1 MQDTRCRVANLL
13 ACSALPLVLARTRPF
28 GFAAR
33 MGNSSSA
40 RLCRLH
46 KQELVNLLTRQL
58 RIMFIVI
65 AFIFIGIVAGRLM
78 RRWPMAW
85 LQHAL
90 TALVWVLLFLLGVEV
105 GGNDQVIA
113 SLPTLGVEA
122 AIIAGFATLGSCVLA
137 MLLWQYVK
145 RNGGAKA

>member
-1 MQDTRCRVANLL
+1 MQSSKSPR
-13 ACSALPLVLARTRPF
+13 PL
-28 GFAAR
+28 GFAAC
-33 MGNSSSA
+33 MGNSLST
-40 RLCRLH
+40 R
-46 KQELVNLLTRQL
+46 QLVTRQL

-65 AFIFIGIVAGRLM
+65 AFIFIGIVAGRLL

-85 LQHAL
+85 LQHVL

-105 GGNDQVIA
+105 GGNEQVIA

>member
-1 MQDTRCRVANLL
+1 
-13 ACSALPLVLARTRPF
+13 
-28 GFAAR
+28 
-33 MGNSSSA
+33 
-40 RLCRLH
+40 
-46 KQELVNLLTRQL
+46 
-58 RIMFIVI
+58 MFIVI
-65 AFIFIGIVAGRLM
+65 AFIFIGIVAGRLL

-105 GGNDQVIA
+105 GSNDQVIA

>member
-1 MQDTRCRVANLL
+1 MQDTKCRCRVANLL
-13 ACSALPLVLARTRPF
+13 VRSALPLAWVTAR
-28 GFAAR
+28 
-33 MGNSSSA
+33 
-40 RLCRLH
+40 
-46 KQELVNLLTRQL
+46 QLVNLLTRQL
-58 RIMFIVI
+58 RNMFIVI
-65 AFIFIGIVAGRLM
+65 AFIFIGIVAGRLL
-78 RRWPMAW
+78 RCWPMAW

-105 GGNDQVIA
+105 GGNEQVIA

-145 RNGGAKA
+145 RNGGAKV

>member
-1 MQDTRCRVANLL
+1 
-13 ACSALPLVLARTRPF
+13 
-28 GFAAR
+28 
-33 MGNSSSA
+33 
-40 RLCRLH
+40 
-46 KQELVNLLTRQL
+46 
-58 RIMFIVI
+58 MFIVI
-65 AFIFIGIVAGRLM
+65 AFIFIGIVAGRLL

-85 LQHAL
+85 LQHVL

-105 GGNDQVIA
+105 GGNEQVIA